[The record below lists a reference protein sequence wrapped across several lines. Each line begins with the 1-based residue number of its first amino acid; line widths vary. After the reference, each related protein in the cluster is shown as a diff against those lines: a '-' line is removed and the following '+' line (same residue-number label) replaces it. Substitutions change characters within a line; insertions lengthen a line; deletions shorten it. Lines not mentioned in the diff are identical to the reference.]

1 MPDAND
7 IQAQQQLLA
16 QYRRTLT
23 VLLGQRASLG
33 KDHAPPSN
41 ANGIDEA
48 RNNIRQIK
56 VTLLRWGVSVEDLP
70 IDEES
75 INPNVAPQF
84 RSSNTETKTRGNETG
99 CLSRT
104 NTILGIIASI
114 VTIIA
119 FFGINNLFARQTP
132 ISDPTSSLPPATQLQ
147 SQPTTINDAPQAQGQ
162 PTTVSDVS
170 TDKASLGSLDLNETV
185 QVKTPDFETKLIRIQ
200 IVPAGTM
207 QWTFEMWN
215 KTGQPQTVYMAAGSY
230 VVDDIGNKYDIVQGM
245 AANIQAGER
254 SEQNITFKAP
264 KPGGSAYSLYVHNSI
279 GIQFQAPAIS
289 FSKVLNSNSVPPA
302 TDIPTD
308 KNIIVVN
315 QPIQNNVDGFEIEL
329 TTIQILPANVMR
341 WNFDVWNKSGAGQ
354 TVYMAAGSY
363 VVDDMGNKYNMI
375 DGLGITFQAGERSQ
389 QSITFKAPTSIG
401 KTFSLY
407 VHNSIGVQFSNPA
420 IDVNITRN

>member
-56 VTLLRWGVSVEDLP
+56 MTLRSWSVSVDDLP
-70 IDEES
+70 IDEEA
-75 INPNVAPQF
+75 ITPTIVPQS
-84 RSSNTETKTRGNETG
+84 RSSNTATQTRGNETG
-99 CLSRT
+99 CLNRT
-104 NTILGIIASI
+104 NTILGIIASL

-132 ISDPTSSLPPATQLQ
+132 ISDPTSALPPATQLQ
-147 SQPTTINDAPQAQGQ
+147 SQPTTINAAPLAQNQ
-162 PTTVSDVS
+162 PTTIPDVPP
-170 TDKASLGSLDLNETV
+170 DKSSLGSFDMNEVV
-185 QVKTPDFETKLIRIQ
+185 QVKTPDFEVKLISIQ
-200 IVPAGTM
+200 ILPAGTM

-215 KTGQPQTVYMAAGSY
+215 KTGTPQTVYMAAASY
-230 VVDDIGNKYDIVQGM
+230 VVDDIGNKYDTVQGM

-264 KPGGSAYSLYVHNSI
+264 KAGGNAFSLYVSNSV
-279 GIQFQAPAIS
+279 GVQFQAPAVS

-302 TDIPTD
+302 TAMPAD
-308 KNIIVVN
+308 KNTIVVN
-315 QPIQNNVDGFEIEL
+315 QPIQNNVDGFEIKL

-341 WNFDVWNKSGAGQ
+341 WNFDVWNKSGAAQ

-363 VVDDMGNKYNMI
+363 VVDDMGNKNDII
-375 DGLGITFQAGERSQ
+375 DGMGITFQAGERSQ

-420 IDVNITRN
+420 IDINVTRN